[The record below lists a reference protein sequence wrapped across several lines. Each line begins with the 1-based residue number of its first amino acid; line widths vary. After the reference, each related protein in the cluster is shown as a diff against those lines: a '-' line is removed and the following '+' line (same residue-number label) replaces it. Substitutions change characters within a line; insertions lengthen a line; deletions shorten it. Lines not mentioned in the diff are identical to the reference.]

1 MTYIE
6 ASNNQWKQEDK
17 NEARK
22 QTNKPSN
29 QATHVLPQRRLK
41 KNEEELDLSHV
52 LPTQEL
58 TSGRRSYHF
67 SSYTMSY

>member
-41 KNEEELDLSHV
+41 QMKK
-52 LPTQEL
+52 
-58 TSGRRSYHF
+58 G
-67 SSYTMSY
+67 